1 MKAYEASLLRNKFDH
16 LAFSPKVLSD
26 KDRTD
31 NIKMFLINSE
41 KEQLNANAKVGDY
54 YPKFKRPYWELSKS
68 ERLEFQRLS
77 LLVKF
82 QDRIPDFV
90 KRELSRENVSTL

>member
-1 MKAYEASLLRNKFDH
+1 MQAYEASLLRNKFDH

-41 KEQLNANAKVGDY
+41 KGKLNLTARVGDY
-54 YPKFKRPYWELSKS
+54 YPKFKRPFGELNKA
-68 ERLEFQRLS
+68 ERLEF
-77 LLVKF
+77 
-82 QDRIPDFV
+82 
-90 KRELSRENVSTL
+90 